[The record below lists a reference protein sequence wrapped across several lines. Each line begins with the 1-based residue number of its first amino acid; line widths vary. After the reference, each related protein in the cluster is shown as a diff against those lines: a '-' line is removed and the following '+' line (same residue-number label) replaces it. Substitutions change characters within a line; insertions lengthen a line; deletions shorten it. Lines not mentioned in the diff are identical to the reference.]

1 MVRRLVLFMVSIYFL
16 QIIII
21 IVWSTHCLKKSK
33 LIQVYMR
40 SVLERLRQS
49 SLSSFNKINHINYV
63 GMIPVFWV
71 MQRDQ
76 NRFLGIFRG
85 WFELSSNTGITLQLN
100 NDDIVNFIILK
111 LQCSPKN
118 MASQAPIP
126 QWRRSSIFPTTLSTP
141 SARGSPL
148 WSTADKMITQVNQ
161 FHACSPMPSLLLL

>member
-1 MVRRLVLFMVSIYFL
+1 
-16 QIIII
+16 
-21 IVWSTHCLKKSK
+21 
-33 LIQVYMR
+33 
-40 SVLERLRQS
+40 
-49 SLSSFNKINHINYV
+49 
-63 GMIPVFWV
+63 MIPVFWV

-126 QWRRSSIFPTTLSTP
+126 Q
-141 SARGSPL
+141 
-148 WSTADKMITQVNQ
+148 
-161 FHACSPMPSLLLL
+161 